1 MMKTLRYLFCTLA
14 FCLVMSPATVTVAQ
28 YSYQGANPGGLA
40 KGTNL
45 NELIINI
52 VKWIL
57 GFTAALAILM
67 IIFGGIMYIVSSG
80 DSGRIDTA
88 KNIVIYAIA
97 GLVVVLLSY
106 AIVASIS
113 RGLGAGGA

>member
-1 MMKTLRYLFCTLA
+1 MKILHYTCVAMA
-14 FCLVMSPATVTVAQ
+14 FFMIIAPTSVTVAQ
-28 YSYQGANPGGLA
+28 YSYTDAYPQGVTREADA
-40 KGTNL
+40 KKV
-45 NELIINI
+45 IMNI

-88 KNIVIYAIA
+88 KNIVVYAIV
-97 GLVVVLLSY
+97 GLVVVLLAY
-106 AIVASIS
+106 AIVASVS

>member
-1 MMKTLRYLFCTLA
+1 MRIVQHVLFAMAC
-14 FCLVMSPATVTVAQ
+14 CVVMVPAAVTVAQ
-28 YSYQGANPGGLA
+28 YNYSGANPGGLA
-40 KGTNL
+40 QETDLSN
-45 NELIINI
+45 LIIEI

-57 GFTAALAILM
+57 RFTAALAILM

-88 KNIVIYAIA
+88 KNIILYAIV
-97 GLVVVLLSY
+97 GLVVILLSY